1 MPKKAKVGKNRKD
14 KFYSIAKEVGYR
26 ARSAFKLVQ
35 LNRKFQFLQNSR
47 VLIDLCAAPGGW
59 LQAMGFEVVFT
70 LNNPPYGS
78 MGGHGGVEK

>member
-1 MPKKAKVGKNRKD
+1 MPKKAKIGKNRKD
-14 KFYSIAKEVGYR
+14 KFYNIAKEVGYR

-59 LQAMGFEVVFT
+59 LQARV
-70 LNNPPYGS
+70 
-78 MGGHGGVEK
+78 